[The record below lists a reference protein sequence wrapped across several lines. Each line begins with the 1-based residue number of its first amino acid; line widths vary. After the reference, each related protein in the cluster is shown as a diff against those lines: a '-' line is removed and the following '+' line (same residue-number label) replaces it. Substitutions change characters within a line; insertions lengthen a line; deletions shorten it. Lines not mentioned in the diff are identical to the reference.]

1 MSCRTMYYFPSFLA
15 PLTLSQS
22 HSPGQGLHPGLEG
35 PMPDDD
41 PREASADV
49 SGRTCGT
56 KEEEGVMSVSGN
68 GGA

>member
-1 MSCRTMYYFPSFLA
+1 
-15 PLTLSQS
+15 
-22 HSPGQGLHPGLEG
+22 
-35 PMPDDD
+35 MPDDD

>member
-1 MSCRTMYYFPSFLA
+1 
-15 PLTLSQS
+15 
-22 HSPGQGLHPGLEG
+22 
-35 PMPDDD
+35 MPDDD

-56 KEEEGVMSVSGN
+56 KEEEDVMSVSGN